1 MSSRSPLGYQN
12 AQIAYI
18 KWHGTVSPL
27 YAWSE
32 TSGCGEQFAY
42 IVYVYVYMRAVS
54 CFSHVQLFATLWAV
68 ACQAPLSMGFSKQ
81 EYWSRLPCPPLGD
94 LSDSGIKPT
103 SLTSPAWAGRF
114 FTTCTTWEALMC
126 IYTHIKY
133 THRHIPHT
141 HTTHTH
147 THTYIYM
154 HIYIY
159 IYTYID
165 LPLLTVR
172 VCAGILIILN
182 WKYHKL
188 KMHLI
193 YLTY

>member
-54 CFSHVQLFATLWAV
+54 CFSHVPLFATLWAV

-81 EYWSRLPCPPLGD
+81 EYWTGLLFPSPGN
-94 LSDSGIKPT
+94 LSNPRIKPM
-103 SLTSPAWAGRF
+103 SPALAGRF
-114 FTTCTTWEALMC
+114 FTTEPREKST
-126 IYTHIKY
+126 YTLCLCSSSMSWKLWIQFQVKDIK
-133 THRHIPHT
+133 
-141 HTTHTH
+141 
-147 THTYIYM
+147 
-154 HIYIY
+154 
-159 IYTYID
+159 
-165 LPLLTVR
+165 
-172 VCAGILIILN
+172 A
-182 WKYHKL
+182 W
-188 KMHLI
+188 
-193 YLTY
+193 

>member
-54 CFSHVQLFATLWAV
+54 CFSHVPLFATLWAV

-103 SLTSPAWAGRF
+103 SLVSPALAGGF
-114 FTTCTTWEALMC
+114 FTACLVTQTV
-126 IYTHIKY
+126 K
-133 THRHIPHT
+133 
-141 HTTHTH
+141 
-147 THTYIYM
+147 
-154 HIYIY
+154 
-159 IYTYID
+159 D
-165 LPLLTVR
+165 LPAMQETWVQSLGQEDLLQKGMVTHSGVLAWR
-172 VCAGILIILN
+172 IL
-182 WKYHKL
+182 WTRGTWQVSPCGCKKSD
-188 KMHLI
+188 
-193 YLTY
+193 